1 MLAKRLASLCVT
13 LLILSGLI
21 FAVLDVLP
29 GDPAAIM
36 LGTSATPEKVA
47 TLRHDMALDRP
58 APVRYLEWLRGVATG
73 DLGTSLSYGVPVSGL
88 IAERSAVTLPLAIL
102 AMLLAIGI
110 GLPLGTAAAASRGGP
125 LDLAAT
131 LYAQIGI
138 AVPSFW
144 IGLLLILGVSLELGW
159 LPADGFPGWGGGPW
173 GGIKALVLPAVA
185 LGLPQSAVLTR
196 VTRAAVIDVM
206 NDDFVRT
213 ARAKG
218 LTRRQALWRHVLP
231 NALVPVVT
239 IIGLQVSFLVAG
251 AVLVENVFTLPGLG
265 RLAWQALAQRDLIV
279 IKDVILIL
287 AAAVVVVNWLVDVL
301 AARLDPRLRGGA

>member
-1 MLAKRLASLCVT
+1 MLAKRLAGLCVT

-206 NDDFVRT
+206 NE
-213 ARAKG
+213 
-218 LTRRQALWRHVLP
+218 W
-231 NALVPVVT
+231 
-239 IIGLQVSFLVAG
+239 IVAG
-251 AVLVENVFTLPGLG
+251 TAIAVHDVEIAVGTEAN
-265 RLAWQALAQRDLIV
+265 RSAIV
-279 IKDVILIL
+279 IPEWLGETDQFLFGIGVNLRGIILL
-287 AAAVVVVNWLVDVL
+287 DLEARNDVDVL
-301 AARLDPRLRGGA
+301 SFLRRIEDE